1 MTFTKI
7 KAIQTL
13 LTTHLLAAA
22 AVTVVAV
29 ATLAAFGGVAMAQEF
44 PNKPIKFIV
53 PFPPGSGT
61 DTSARYFGKKLTEL
75 NGQPVVVENRPGAN
89 GFIAMR
95 ALLSAPADGY
105 TVFVG
110 SNSTLAVNVALFK
123 KLPYDPQIDMAPL
136 SMMMRAPTLVVVPAS
151 SPFKTLGELVSAA
164 RAQPGKL
171 NYAAGSA
178 GYQLMAES
186 LNDSAGLDIH
196 NVPFKGASEALIA
209 VVSGTVDMAFSDITA
224 AYELV
229 KSGKLRALAVASN
242 RRASTLPGVPSMR
255 EAGVPGFTAYVWV
268 GAMVSAKTPK
278 AETSKLAALMAQIER
293 MAETKEF
300 YERLGAETMNG
311 GAEEMRQ
318 FQADEIAL
326 WKRIAVKAKVEQE

>member
-1 MTFTKI
+1 MSFKILKSLLLSTFTL
-7 KAIQTL
+7 AL
-13 LTTHLLAAA
+13 LSS
-22 AVTVVAV
+22 
-29 ATLAAFGGVAMAQEF
+29 ATLAFAQDF

-61 DTSARYFGKKLTEL
+61 DTSARYFGKKLGDLT
-75 NGQPVVVENRPGAN
+75 GQPVVVENRPGAN
-89 GFIAMR
+89 GFIAVR
-95 ALLSAPADGY
+95 ALLAAPADGY

-123 KLPYDPQIDMAPL
+123 KLPYDPQVDMSPL
-136 SMMMRAPTLVVVPAS
+136 SMMMRAPTLVVVPVN
-151 SPFKTLGELVSAA
+151 SPYKTMLELVTAA

-171 NYAAGSA
+171 NYASGSA

-186 LNDSAGLDIH
+186 LNDNAKIETH
-196 NVPFKGASEALIA
+196 NVPFKGASEALVA

-229 KSGKLRALAVASN
+229 KGGKLRALAVASD
-242 RRASTLPGVPSMR
+242 RRAPALPLVPSMT

-278 AETSKLAALMAQIER
+278 AETEKLAALLAQIER
-293 MAETKEF
+293 MPETKEF
-300 YERLGAETMNG
+300 YERLGAETMTG
-311 GAEEMRQ
+311 GADEMRK
-318 FQADEIAL
+318 FQTSEIAL
-326 WKRIAVKAKVEQE
+326 WKRIAIKAKVEQE